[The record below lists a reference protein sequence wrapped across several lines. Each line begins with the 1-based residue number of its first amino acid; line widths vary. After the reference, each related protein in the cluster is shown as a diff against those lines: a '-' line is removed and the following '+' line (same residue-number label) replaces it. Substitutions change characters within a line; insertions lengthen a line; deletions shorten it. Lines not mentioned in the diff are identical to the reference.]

1 MKLEVTLG
9 EILSV
14 LVTLGGIYF
23 AYKSLKSQIDIQNN
37 QQKIQVFS
45 DYTKRYQEII
55 ADFPENINEQNFGLL
70 SLETES
76 YDKLM
81 RKMRQY
87 FDLCFEE
94 WYLNSKGLL
103 DSNFWSLWSGGMTT
117 ALSKPAFVDAW
128 KIVKVSSVFG
138 NDFETFI
145 ENKINSVNI

>member
-1 MKLEVTLG
+1 MKWEVTLG

-14 LVTLGGIYF
+14 LATLGGIYF

-45 DYTKRYQEII
+45 EYTKRYQEII
-55 ADFPENINEQNFGLL
+55 ADFPENINEQGFKL
-70 SLETES
+70 SELTKQ
-76 YDKLM
+76 DCDRLM

-103 DSNFWSLWSGGMTT
+103 DSNFWSLWSGGITT

-128 KIVKVSSVFG
+128 KIVKTSTVFG
-138 NDFETFI
+138 NEFETFI
-145 ENKINSVNI
+145 EKKINSINI